1 MSRLTQ
7 PDRSCRWSD
16 ADCAKCLENYDD
28 IGCGEIDFEAF
39 LQICVDESAFD
50 ENRSPKKPTSGQS
63 EAAAAAP
70 AVDIG
75 ALRKELRLE
84 MQETTKKVRCSAVVV
99 ESQIGSEPMQL

>member
-1 MSRLTQ
+1 MSSLTQ
-7 PDRSCRWSD
+7 PGRSCRWSD

-50 ENRSPKKPTSGQS
+50 ENRSLKKPASSQS
-63 EAAAAAP
+63 EAAAP

-84 MQETTKKVRCSAVVV
+84 LQEATKKVRCSAVVV
-99 ESQIGSEPMQL
+99 ESQIGSEPIQL